1 MVRRF
6 CGGTDKPLAIM
17 AFSSILLH
25 GLFRALL
32 LLQWISPTMGY
43 AQLSDRSLKSLPE
56 PGPDFNIDNGALLAP
71 ILRPRVPG
79 TKDILEVLQHFVDF
93 FEQTLPYW
101 QLELHNTTMDT
112 ALGHK
117 LPFVNLIAT
126 RDPPWS
132 KPGHVSRLA
141 LTAHYDSLSKPDDF
155 IGAVDSAAPCAMLM
169 HIARSIDPALTQKW
183 KAMEA
188 DRDPLDDIQEEKGVQ
203 IILFDGEEAFEHW
216 TDQDSIYGSR
226 ALAEDWERQSYS
238 AMSPYQNPLRSISL
252 FVLLDLLGA
261 ADPRVPSYFS
271 TTHWAYKAMSDLER
285 RLRSNGLF
293 KSSPNALSKRMP
305 DANGRKPPMRSEILW
320 LNEAGKKHEQFRMS
334 GMGDDHVPF
343 LARGV
348 QILHLIP
355 TPFPDV
361 WHNQMQ
367 IPDDGEHLDLDVTED
382 WAKLVLAFTAEWLEL
397 DAFMSSAKTSIP
409 IAARSHI
416 EKSEL

>member
-1 MVRRF
+1 
-6 CGGTDKPLAIM
+6 M
-17 AFSSILLH
+17 ALGSILCHLYH
-25 GLFRALL
+25 AVL
-32 LLQWISPTMGY
+32 LLQCFTPALCY
-43 AQLSDRSLKSLPE
+43 EKLSDRSLKSLPE
-56 PGPDFNIDNGALLAP
+56 PGSDFNIDDGALLAP

-79 TKDILEVLQHFVDF
+79 TKDILEVLQHFTDF
-93 FEQTLPYW
+93 FEKSLPDW
-101 QLELHNTTMDT
+101 NLELHNTTMDT

-132 KPGHVSRLA
+132 KPGHVGRLA
-141 LTAHYDSLSKPDDF
+141 LTAHYDSLIEPEGF

-169 HIARSIDPALTQKW
+169 HIARSIDAALTQKW

-203 IILFDGEEAFEHW
+203 IILFDGEEAFVHW
-216 TDQDSIYGSR
+216 TDTDSIYGSR

-261 ADPRVPSYFS
+261 KDPRIPSYFS
-271 TTHWAYKAMSDLER
+271 TTHWAYKAMSELEL

-293 KSSPNALSKRMP
+293 KSSPNALSKRTP
-305 DANGRKPPMRSEILW
+305 DDNGRRPPMRSENLW

-355 TPFPDV
+355 NPFPDV
-361 WHNQMQ
+361 WHNKMR

-397 DAFMSSAKTSIP
+397 DAFMSAAKTQKP